1 VTNNYVFGKVASE
14 IANESKENNDSRIT
28 TQDNNSDKTSGNSD
42 NNWNLGII
50 LIAIFLILAVL
61 AIGFYLKKKN

>member
-1 VTNNYVFGKVASE
+1 MTNNYVFGKVASE